1 MSYHNELESRAMEGP
16 SRARKELIAE
26 RNKLRKKIERG
37 KEVSTLQIFAVALH
51 VVKPTSFA
59 AYKLRNIRYALLKA
73 RGISTNHTYP
83 KYDPLV
89 VERGDSAPVSKW
101 TPVTFRHYVTQ

>member
-1 MSYHNELESRAMEGP
+1 MSYHSELESRAMEGP
-16 SRARKELIAE
+16 SWARKELIAE

-37 KEVSTLQIFAVALH
+37 KEVSTLKILAAALH

-59 AYKLRNIRYALLKA
+59 AYKLRNILYALLKA
-73 RGISTNHTYP
+73 RGISANHTYP

-89 VERGDSAPVSKW
+89 VERGDSRPVSTW